1 MTNEHGTH
9 GSDNSESEL
18 IRSLGELPED
28 VLKELEQ
35 LPPEILKTLSEVS
48 PEAQNCLTRLP
59 LETLRQLSGLT
70 APTLEWLGSVASSG
84 VGKLNPE
91 ALGKFA
97 RLSKDS
103 PDALAQLKQVP
114 PQAINVLASVP
125 GDVLTSLVELPPEL
139 LSQLP
144 SVLRSTGGTIEEVP
158 IHLQATLDEVPMHLM
173 ATLDQLSPEAIN
185 SLANLDGETMASL
198 GQLDENMVNAL
209 SAIPGE
215 LLATIAEIPS
225 GILSTVLELPI
236 DATASLA
243 TIDESVFSSLAAT
256 RTTEPAVPQTVFMKL
271 GQMDSVDGSMLGR
284 LARDARSMRDIREDA
299 SVAEASKEG
308 TLPEFS
314 AEQQAEIASVA
325 GGTSNEPAAAD
336 FDDEGDTD
344 DGEHA
349 VAGGETIDDDE
360 GNSQTLVMEDG
371 GREFDDPGATV
382 QSDEFASVDAEG
394 DSDDSYGA
402 TVQSDDFSHVG
413 QAPTEESDDSYGATM
428 QSDEFAP
435 AGDISDESYDQTVQ
449 SDEGWS
455 AEGIS
460 AFDDSD
466 DGDDD
471 ASFDQTVQSDDF
483 GSGAQTLADAEGD
496 SYSETMQSDEGW
508 SEDGLSALDRSD
520 DDDSYGATVQSDS
533 FDGAVA
539 GEDDDSY
546 GATVQS
552 DSFDGAA
559 MGSDDDSYG
568 ATVQSDS
575 FDGGMTGDG
584 DDSYSQTVQSDS
596 FDGAATDEDGYGATI
611 ASGVFSSPGGMLDG
625 QMTQAENKMKDAWKD
640 QGPDQTQAEPRMRK
654 KKGPATPGSPIPGS
668 TLVITTKKLS
678 TKNIADYNK
687 GRRPPEPREPEYE
700 LIKVLGEGGMGIVFT
715 AKQRSIDRDVALKML
730 KPKTARD
737 KDQRAK
743 FLSEAVV
750 TGELDH
756 PNIVP
761 IYDVGASPDQALFYS
776 MKKVQGTPWLD
787 VVREKSTSEN
797 LDILMRTADAVA
809 FAHSRGVIH
818 RDLKP
823 ENTMLGDF
831 GEVLVMDWGLAYST
845 EEFSKSE
852 SITSSTSMG
861 GTPAY
866 MAPEMATGP
875 ISKIG
880 PQSDVYL
887 LGAMLFEIVTDRPPH
902 AGKNAMK
909 CLMAAARNQIREPNQ
924 EACTKNDPTGELLE
938 ISMKAMETEIPDRYQ
953 TVQEMQA
960 AIREYQSHRE
970 SVTLSSRA
978 AADLK
983 KARETQDY
991 QDFSKAVFAYEEAY
1005 AMWDGNDAA
1014 ATGLVEAKFAYASV
1028 AEAKGD
1034 FDLGM
1039 SLLDKTVPEQQE
1051 MYARLKGA
1059 ADEREARQAR
1069 IEKMKKVGIGLV
1081 ASILVIVSGATY
1093 AVNEQRKEAVAQKRI
1108 AEVQRGIAVEKEKEA
1123 VKQTDIAEEQ
1133 REIAQTNF
1141 EEAEVQRKE
1150 AVKQT
1155 DIAKMEREEAVKQT
1169 GIAKMQRA
1177 EAVKQKGIAEKK
1189 EMEAVAAQVEAEKQ
1203 RKIAEENEKKAE
1215 AERVKAVAA
1224 TVAEAK
1230 AKVEAVKAR
1239 DDAVIAQKKAEK
1251 AAIAEAKAKV
1261 EAVKAKDLAVVAQKK
1276 AEESAVAEKKAK
1288 DLAVVAQKKAEEAAV
1303 AEKKAKD
1310 TAVLAQKAEAEE
1322 RKKADI
1328 ARLAA
1333 VAAQKAEEKAKVAAI
1348 EAKDAAV
1355 KAQLAEAKARKEA
1368 VYQAYVASIG
1378 LADSQIRENA
1388 FDAALSVLE
1397 DPARCPPELRNWEW
1411 GRLWHLCNQ
1420 GKGTFN
1426 QNAPIDAIAISPN
1439 GKQFV
1444 TGGWDG
1450 RAVIWDRS
1458 TGKEIRSLSHG
1469 GDQVLAV
1476 DWSADGKWIVT
1487 GSNDRKNGYIQLWNA
1502 ETGQQVERSFGATN
1516 GAGESHVGPVLSIS
1530 FSPDGE
1536 SIVSGS
1542 DDTTVRL
1549 WNTAT
1554 GKHVKLFFSHLGP
1567 IWDVEFD
1574 REGKRIVTASGDGTA
1589 IVWDLSTGA
1598 AKAPFTGHDGP
1609 VYTAAFSPTGP
1620 EVATGG
1626 YDRRILIWNPG
1637 TLTEFNFDNL
1647 KSPTGKVV
1655 ADQESKALDGH
1666 SAPVRDILFSG
1677 DGNQIVSGSDDNTV
1691 RLWSLETLKD
1701 EKTFRGHNGSVRSLV
1716 LADND
1721 SIILTASKDNRI
1733 RQWSIDQY
1741 AEVRVLH
1748 SHVLDE
1754 HRAEVLSA
1762 RFSKDGS
1769 KIVTASKDRS
1779 ALTWDSKTGNR
1790 LAQFAEGHQ
1799 FLTSSAVVFPNGK
1812 WIATA
1817 AADNTVR
1824 VWDLD
1829 SATELFSLDSTGRSA
1844 AMSVSPDGK
1853 WIITGSEETKVG
1865 LESHYCA
1872 KVWNVET
1879 HELAFKLTG
1888 QTANRYRGHLSEVT
1902 AVAISPDGSL
1912 ALTGDVRGR
1921 VLLWDLKTKA
1931 LKYDLDGH
1939 SPRFKISA
1947 VAFLSTGTRAL
1958 SSSFDKT
1965 VAQWDLTTGEE
1976 IKGAALE
1983 HSDAVTDLEI
1993 RKGDA
1998 QAVTTCRDGLVRVWN
2013 LASPGSPIAT
2023 LKVEGEP
2030 RAVSISDDGKR
2041 AVASA
2046 ERPNSLSV
2054 IRLEGLAAA
2063 ANGEPVSLAAEK
2075 TVSLETQRQLG
2086 AAVFT
2091 PGVGSNRVVVL
2102 GGAEARLLDMTT
2114 GTVEKTFSPL
2124 GVVASASFS
2133 TNGKWIVTASWDRT
2147 ARIWDAATGTDI
2159 RKLNGPDGHQGDVRT
2174 AVFSPDAE
2182 SRFVLTSGEDGR
2194 VIVWNRET
2202 GKVRMTID
2210 GHEAAAT
2217 DAVFSAD
2224 GKWILTASEDRTA
2237 RVWDA
2242 TSLWNGDDPA
2252 KAVEKL
2258 VLSGHTG
2265 AVLSASFSADAS
2277 EIVTTSEDGSAI
2289 VWETASGDQ
2298 LYALTGHTAA
2308 VTAAAF
2314 SPAGDRIVTASNDGT
2329 VKIWDARR
2337 ASQEVPEAVAEVAAE
2352 DGDDAEGKAEEGEAA
2367 EDGDESAENAS
2378 RKEILTLVGHSREV
2392 TSVTF
2397 SPGDGRYI
2405 LTASVDGKA
2414 ILWLTKAWQGEA
2426 TAETEVA
2433 GAAE

>member
-9 GSDNSESEL
+9 GSDNADSEL
-18 IRSLGELPED
+18 IRSLGELPEE

-35 LPPEILKTLSEVS
+35 LPPEILKTLGEVS
-48 PEAQNCLTRLP
+48 PEALNCLTRLP
-59 LETLRQLSGLT
+59 LTSLRQLSGLT
-70 APTLEWLGSVASSG
+70 APTLEWLGHVASSG
-84 VGKLNPE
+84 MGELDSD
-91 ALGKFA
+91 ALGQF
-97 RLSKDS
+97 
-103 PDALAQLKQVP
+103 AQLARTSPNALTQLKAIP
-114 PQAINVLASVP
+114 PQAIHVLASVP
-125 GDVLTSLVELPPEL
+125 HNVLFSLVELPAEL

-144 SVLRSTGGTIEEVP
+144 AVLRSTGETIEEVP
-158 IHLQATLDEVPMHLM
+158 ADLQATLDEVPQQLM
-173 ATLDQLSPEAIN
+173 SSLDQLSPDAVN
-185 SLANLDGETMASL
+185 SLINLDGETLASL
-198 GQLDENMVNAL
+198 GQLDENTVSAL

-215 LLATIAEIPS
+215 LLATIAEIPP
-225 GILSTVLELPI
+225 GIMSTVLELPV
-236 DATASLA
+236 DATESLS
-243 TIDESVFSSLAAT
+243 TLDESVFSSLAASGT
-256 RTTEPAVPQTVFMKL
+256 AEPSVPQTVFVQL
-271 GQMDSVDGSMLGR
+271 GQMDSVDGPMLGR
-284 LARDARSMRDIREDA
+284 LAREARSMRDIKEDA
-299 SVAEASKEG
+299 SVAEASREG
-308 TLPEFS
+308 TLPELTP
-314 AEQQAEIASVA
+314 EQQAAL
-325 GGTSNEPAAAD
+325 AAVSESSDAD
-336 FDDEGDTD
+336 SDEGDTD
-344 DGEHA
+344 NGEN
-349 VAGGETIDDDE
+349 AGGQTIEDDE
-360 GNSQTLVMEDG
+360 GNSQTMVMDDG
-371 GREFDDPGATV
+371 GREYDDPGATV
-382 QSDEFASVDAEG
+382 QSDEFASVDPEG
-394 DSDDSYGA
+394 DSNDSFGA

-413 QAPTEESDDSYGATM
+413 HAPTEDSDDSYAATV

-435 AGDISDESYDQTVQ
+435 AGDLSDESFDQTVQ

-460 AFDDSD
+460 AFDEAQPD
-466 DGDDD
+466 DE
-471 ASFDQTVQSDDF
+471 ASFDQTMQSEDF
-483 GSGAQTLADAEGD
+483 GSGARTVGEDEGD
-496 SYSETMQSDEGW
+496 SYAATMQSDEGW
-508 SEDGLSALDRSD
+508 SEDGLNALDRNEEG
-520 DDDSYGATVQSDS
+520 DSYSATVQSDS
-533 FDGAVA
+533 FDGSLS
-539 GEDDDSY
+539 EDDDSY

-552 DSFDGAA
+552 DSFEAPPQ
-559 MGSDDDSYG
+559 SDDESFG

-575 FDGGMTGDG
+575 FEGGVTSAG
-584 DDSYSQTVQSDS
+584 DDSYDQTVQSGS
-596 FDGAATDEDGYGATI
+596 FDADVTADDDDGYGATI
-611 ASGVFSSPGGMLDG
+611 ASGVFNKPGGVLDG
-625 QMTQAENKMKDAWKD
+625 QLTQEESHLKDAWKD
-640 QGPDQTQAEPRMRK
+640 EQPVRTQPERRMGRS
-654 KKGPATPGSPIPGS
+654 TSSPIPGS

-700 LIKVLGEGGMGIVFT
+700 LVKVLGEGGMGIVFT
-715 AKQRSIDRDVALKML
+715 ARQRSIDRDVALKML

-761 IYDVGASPDQALFYS
+761 IYDVGASADQALFYS

-787 VVREKSTSEN
+787 VIKEKSTSEN

-875 ISKIG
+875 INKIG

-887 LGAMLFEIVTDRPPH
+887 LGAMLFEIVTGRPPH

-909 CLMAAARNQIREPNQ
+909 CLMAAARNQIREPNP
-924 EACTKNDPTGELLE
+924 ENCTKNDPTGELLE
-938 ISMKAMETEIPDRYQ
+938 IAMKAMETEISNRYQ

-970 SVTLSSRA
+970 SVTLSTRA

-983 KARETQDY
+983 QARETRDY
-991 QDFSKAVFAYEEAY
+991 QDFARAVFAYEEAY
-1005 AMWDGNDAA
+1005 AMWNGNDAA
-1014 ATGLVEAKFAYASV
+1014 MEGLIEARFAYASV

-1039 SLLDKTVPEQQE
+1039 SLLDRTVPEQQE
-1051 MYARLKGA
+1051 MYARLKAA
-1059 ADEREARQAR
+1059 ADERDARQSR
-1069 IEKMKKVGIGLV
+1069 IEKMKKIGVGLV
-1081 ASILVIVSGATY
+1081 ASILIIISGATY
-1093 AVNEQRKEAVAQKRI
+1093 AVNEQRKEALAQKS
-1108 AEVQRGIAVEKEKEA
+1108 
-1123 VKQTDIAEEQ
+1123 IAEEQ
-1133 REIAQTNF
+1133 R
-1141 EEAEVQRKE
+1141 
-1150 AVKQT
+1150 
-1155 DIAKMEREEAVKQT
+1155 
-1169 GIAKMQRA
+1169 GIAEQAKDA
-1177 EAVKQKGIAEKK
+1177 AIVAKNEAVKQKGIAE
-1189 EMEAVAAQVEAEKQ
+1189 ANFNEAEKQ
-1203 RKIAEENEKKAE
+1203 RGIAQKNFEE
-1215 AERVKAVAA
+1215 AEIQRKEAVRQEGIARMQKE
-1224 TVAEAK
+1224 EADK
-1230 AKVEAVKAR
+1230 QRLAAVKAR
-1239 DDAVIAQKKAEK
+1239 DEAEMQRMLAVKAKEAAEAAAIAEKKAKEEAEAAAIAEKKAKDEAVKAQLAEAAERKKAVAAAIAEKKAKDEAVLAQKKAEEAAIAEKKAKEAAVKAQLAEAEERKKAVIAQKKAEE
-1251 AAIAEAKAKV
+1251 AAI
-1261 EAVKAKDLAVVAQKK
+1261 
-1276 AEESAVAEKKAK
+1276 AEKKAK
-1288 DLAVVAQKKAEEAAV
+1288 EAAV
-1303 AEKKAKD
+1303 KAQ
-1310 TAVLAQKAEAEE
+1310 LAEAEE
-1322 RKKADI
+1322 RKKA
-1328 ARLAA
+1328 
-1333 VAAQKAEEKAKVAAI
+1333 VAAKEAEEKAKLAAI
-1348 EAKDAAV
+1348 AAKDAAV

-1426 QNAPIDAIAISPN
+1426 QNAPIDAIAISPD
-1439 GKQFV
+1439 GTQFV

-1458 TGKEIRSLSHG
+1458 TGKEIRSLTHG

-1487 GSNDRKNGYIQLWNA
+1487 GSNDRRNGYIQLWNA
-1502 ETGQQVERSFGATN
+1502 STGERIERQFGSTD
-1516 GAGESHVGPVLSIS
+1516 GSGESHVGPVLSIS

-1549 WNTAT
+1549 WTTAT

-1574 REGKRIVTASGDGTA
+1574 REGKRIVSASGDGTA
-1589 IVWDLSTGA
+1589 IVWDLTTGA
-1598 AKAPFTGHDGP
+1598 SRAPFTGHDGP

-1637 TLTEFNFDNL
+1637 TLSEFNFENL
-1647 KSPTGKVV
+1647 KSPTRKVIP
-1655 ADQESKALDGH
+1655 DQDSKAMDGH
-1666 SAPVRDILFSG
+1666 SAPVRDILFSS

-1716 LADND
+1716 LADDD
-1721 SIILTASKDNRI
+1721 SVILTASKDNRI

-1762 RFSKDGS
+1762 RFSRDGS
-1769 KIVTASKDRS
+1769 RIVTASKDRS
-1779 ALTWDSKTGNR
+1779 ALTWESATGKR

-1799 FLTSSAVVFPNGK
+1799 FLTSSAVVFPDGK
-1812 WIATA
+1812 RIATA

-1829 SATELFSLDSTGRSA
+1829 SATELFSIQPSGRA
-1844 AMSVSPDGK
+1844 AAISVSPDGN
-1853 WIITGSEETKVG
+1853 WIITGSEGTKAG
-1865 LESHYCA
+1865 
-1872 KVWNVET
+1872 VET
-1879 HELAFKLTG
+1879 HYSARIWNVQTQQLAFELTG
-1888 QTANRYRGHLSEVT
+1888 QTPSGYRGHLSEVT
-1902 AVAISPDGSL
+1902 AVAISPDGSQ

-1921 VLLWDLKTKA
+1921 VLLWDLKTKSV
-1931 LKYDLDGH
+1931 KFDLDGH
-1939 SPRFKISA
+1939 SPRFKITS
-1947 VAFLSTGTRAL
+1947 VAFHSSGKRAL
-1958 SSSFDKT
+1958 SASFDKT
-1965 VAQWDLTTGEE
+1965 VAQWDLTTGRELPNS
-1976 IKGAALE
+1976 ILRHG
-1983 HSDAVTDLEI
+1983 DAVTDMKI

-1998 QAVTTCRDGLVRVWN
+1998 QAVTTCRDGFVRVWN
-2013 LASPGSPIAT
+2013 LASPESPIAT
-2023 LKVEGEP
+2023 LKLDGEP
-2030 RAVSISDDGKR
+2030 RSISISADGKR
-2041 AVASA
+2041 AVAAA

-2054 IRLEGLAAA
+2054 IQLEGLEPAAS
-2063 ANGEPVSLAAEK
+2063 GEVTALAAER
-2075 TVSLETQRQLG
+2075 TVSLESQRQLG
-2086 AAVFT
+2086 AAVFA
-2091 PGVGSNRVVVL
+2091 PGFGNDRVVVL
-2102 GGAEARLLDMTT
+2102 GGAEARLLDVTT
-2114 GTVEKTFSPL
+2114 GNVEKTFSPL
-2124 GVVASASFS
+2124 GVVASANFS

-2147 ARIWDAATGTDI
+2147 ARIWDAQTGTDL
-2159 RKLNGPDGHQGDVRT
+2159 RKLSGPNGHQGDVRT

-2194 VIVWNRET
+2194 VIVWERES
-2202 GKVRMTID
+2202 GEVRMTIE

-2237 RVWDA
+2237 RIWDA
-2242 TSLWNGDDPA
+2242 TSLWEEDASA
-2252 KAVEKL
+2252 KAVPKQI
-2258 VLSGHTG
+2258 LSGHTG
-2265 AVLSASFSADAS
+2265 AVLSASFSADSSA
-2277 EIVTTSEDGSAI
+2277 IVTTSDDGSAI
-2289 VWETASGDQ
+2289 VWDTASGKQ

-2314 SPAGDRIVTASNDGT
+2314 SPTGDRIVTASHDGT

-2337 ASQEVPEAVAEVAAE
+2337 NTPVESADVAEE
-2352 DGDDAEGKAEEGEAA
+2352 DQGSEDETPADSDDSTG
-2367 EDGDESAENAS
+2367 

-2414 ILWLTKAWQGEA
+2414 IVWLTRAWQGEA
-2426 TAETEVA
+2426 ATVEVRPPEKSAVADVAE
-2433 GAAE
+2433 

>member
-18 IRSLGELPED
+18 IRSLGELPEE

-35 LPPEILKTLSEVS
+35 LPPEILKSLTEVS

-84 VGKLNPE
+84 VGELNAD

-97 RLSKDS
+97 QLARKS
-103 PDALAQLKQVP
+103 PDSLVQLKAVP

-144 SVLRSTGGTIEEVP
+144 AVLRSTGETIEEVP

-173 ATLDQLSPEAIN
+173 ATLDQLSPEAIG

-198 GQLDENMVNAL
+198 GQLDENMVSAL

-236 DATASLA
+236 DATESLA
-243 TIDESVFSSLAAT
+243 TIDEAVFSSLATSDTA
-256 RTTEPAVPQTVFMKL
+256 EPSVPQTVFMKL
-271 GQMDSVDGSMLGR
+271 GQMDSVDGTMLGR
-284 LARDARSMRDIREDA
+284 LANEARSMRDIREDA

-308 TLPEFS
+308 TLPELS
-314 AEQQAEIASVA
+314 AEQQAEIAASVA
-325 GGTSNEPAAAD
+325 GGSASEPAAAD

-349 VAGGETIDDDE
+349 NVGGETIDDDE
-360 GNSQTLVMEDG
+360 GNSQTLVMDDG

-382 QSDEFASVDAEG
+382 QSDEFASVDDEG

-413 QAPTEESDDSYGATM
+413 RAPTEDSDDSYGATV

-435 AGDISDESYDQTVQ
+435 AGDISDESYDQTMQ

-460 AFDDSD
+460 AFDDSRD
-466 DGDDD
+466 DDDD
-471 ASFDQTVQSDDF
+471 ASFDQTVQSEDF
-483 GSGAQTLADAEGD
+483 GSGVQTLADAEGD
-496 SYSETMQSDEGW
+496 SYSATVQSDEGW

-533 FDGAVA
+533 FDGATM
-539 GEDDDSY
+539 GDDDSY

-552 DSFDGAA
+552 DSFDGA
-559 MGSDDDSYG
+559 MPGSDDDSYG

-575 FDGGMTGDG
+575 FDGGMTGGG
-584 DDSYSQTVQSDS
+584 DDTYAQTVQSDS
-596 FDGAATDEDGYGATI
+596 FDAGATTDDDDGYGATI
-611 ASGVFSSPGGMLDG
+611 ASGVFNSPGGMLDG
-625 QMTQAENKMKDAWKD
+625 QMTQAENKMKDAWKE
-640 QGPDQTQAEPRMRK
+640 QTPDRTQAEPRMRK
-654 KKGPATPGSPIPGS
+654 KKGGGGTPGSPIPGS

-700 LIKVLGEGGMGIVFT
+700 LVKVLGEGGMGIVFT

-887 LGAMLFEIVTDRPPH
+887 LGAMLFEIVTGRPPH

-909 CLMAAARNQIREPNQ
+909 CLMAAARNQIREPNE

-938 ISMKAMETEIPDRYQ
+938 IAMKAMETEIPDRYQ

-1014 ATGLVEAKFAYASV
+1014 IAGMIEAKFAYASV
-1028 AEAKGD
+1028 AESKGD

-1051 MYARLKGA
+1051 MYNRLKAA
-1059 ADEREARQAR
+1059 ADERDARQAR

-1081 ASILVIVSGATY
+1081 ASILVIISGFSY
-1093 AVNEQRKEAVAQKRI
+1093 AVYEQKVI
-1108 AEVQRGIAVEKEKEA
+1108 AEDAKDAAVIAKDAAVESEK
-1123 VKQTDIAEEQ
+1123 
-1133 REIAQTNF
+1133 
-1141 EEAEVQRKE
+1141 
-1150 AVKQT
+1150 
-1155 DIAKMEREEAVKQT
+1155 
-1169 GIAKMQRA
+1169 
-1177 EAVKQKGIAEKK
+1177 
-1189 EMEAVAAQVEAEKQ
+1189 
-1203 RKIAEENEKKAE
+1203 
-1215 AERVKAVAA
+1215 KAVAA
-1224 TVAEAK
+1224 KEAEEVERLKAVALAKAEAK
-1230 AKVEAVKAR
+1230 AKE
-1239 DDAVIAQKKAEK
+1239 DAQIAEK
-1251 AAIAEAKAKV
+1251 AAKESEKKAIDAKMEADEQRMLAVVNEKKAVAAKDEAIEAQMAAELAQKKEAEERKKAEAAAVAEKKAKDEALLAKKKEEEAKV
-1261 EAVKAKDLAVVAQKK
+1261 AAVKAKDVAVKAQMAAEVAQKKEAEERKKAVAAAIAEKKAKDQAVVAQKK
-1276 AEESAVAEKKAK
+1276 AEEAAIAEKKAK
-1288 DLAVVAQKKAEEAAV
+1288 DLAVVAQKKAEAAAV

-1310 TAVLAQKAEAEE
+1310 AAVVAQKAEVEE
-1322 RKKADI
+1322 RKKAEAAAI
-1328 ARLAA
+1328 AEA
-1333 VAAQKAEEKAKVAAI
+1333 KAKVAA
-1348 EAKDAAV
+1348 ELARDAAI
-1355 KAQLAEAKARKEA
+1355 KAKEAEEIARKEA

-1426 QNAPIDAIAISPN
+1426 QNAPIDTIAISPN

-1450 RAVIWDRS
+1450 RAVIWDRA
-1458 TGKEIRSLSHG
+1458 TGKEIRSLTHG

-1487 GSNDRKNGYIQLWNA
+1487 GSNDRRNGYIQLWNA
-1502 ETGQQVERSFGATN
+1502 ANGERVERTFGSVN

-1530 FSPDGE
+1530 FSPNGQ

-1549 WNTAT
+1549 WETAT

-1574 REGKRIVTASGDGTA
+1574 RKGKRIVSASGDGTA
-1589 IVWDLSTGA
+1589 IVWDIATGA

-1609 VYTAAFSPTGP
+1609 VYSAAFSPTGP

-1637 TLTEFNFDNL
+1637 TLSEFNFDNL
-1647 KSPTGKVV
+1647 KSPNGKVV
-1655 ADQESKALDGH
+1655 PDQDSKALDGH
-1666 SAPVRDILFSG
+1666 TAPVRDVLFSR

-1716 LADND
+1716 LADDD
-1721 SIILTASKDNRI
+1721 SVILTASKDNRI

-1779 ALTWDSKTGNR
+1779 ALTWDSKTGSR

-1829 SATELFSLDSTGRSA
+1829 SATELFSLEPTGRAA

-1853 WIITGSEETKVG
+1853 WIITGSEGTKVG
-1865 LESHYCA
+1865 VEDRYTA
-1872 KVWNVET
+1872 KIWNVQT
-1879 HELAFKLTG
+1879 RELAFELKG
-1888 QTANRYRGHLSEVT
+1888 MAANGYRGHLSEVT

-1921 VLLWDLKTKA
+1921 VLLWDLKTQTVKF
-1931 LKYDLDGH
+1931 DLEGH
-1939 SPRFKISA
+1939 SPRFKISS
-1947 VAFLSTGTRAL
+1947 VAFLSDGKRAL
-1958 SSSFDKT
+1958 SASFDKT
-1965 VAQWDLTTGEE
+1965 VAQWDLTSGEE
-1976 IKGAALE
+1976 VKGAALE
-1983 HSDAVTDLEI
+1983 HDDAVTDLKV
-1993 RKGDA
+1993 RKGDV
-1998 QAVTTCRDGLVRVWN
+1998 QVVTTCRDGLVRVWN

-2063 ANGEPVSLAAEK
+2063 GNGQPVELAPER
-2075 TVSLETQRQLG
+2075 TLSLESQRQLG

-2091 PGVGSNRVVVL
+2091 PGIGSSRVVVL
-2102 GGAEARLLDMTT
+2102 GGAEARLLDVTT
-2114 GTVEKTFSPL
+2114 GNVEKTFSPL
-2124 GVVASASFS
+2124 GVVASANFS

-2159 RKLNGPDGHQGDVRT
+2159 RKLNGPNGHQGDVRT

-2182 SRFVLTSGEDGR
+2182 SRFVLTSGEDGQ
-2194 VIVWNRET
+2194 VIVWDRES

-2224 GKWILTASEDRTA
+2224 GKWILTASEDKTA

-2242 TSLWNGDDPA
+2242 TALWNGDGPA
-2252 KAVEKL
+2252 KAVQKL

-2265 AVLSASFSADAS
+2265 AVLSAAFSSDSS

-2289 VWETASGDQ
+2289 VWETATGEQ

-2337 ASQEVPEAVAEVAAE
+2337 ATQAEPRSS
-2352 DGDDAEGKAEEGEAA
+2352 GGC
-2367 EDGDESAENAS
+2367 
-2378 RKEILTLVGHSREV
+2378 
-2392 TSVTF
+2392 
-2397 SPGDGRYI
+2397 
-2405 LTASVDGKA
+2405 
-2414 ILWLTKAWQGEA
+2414 
-2426 TAETEVA
+2426 
-2433 GAAE
+2433 